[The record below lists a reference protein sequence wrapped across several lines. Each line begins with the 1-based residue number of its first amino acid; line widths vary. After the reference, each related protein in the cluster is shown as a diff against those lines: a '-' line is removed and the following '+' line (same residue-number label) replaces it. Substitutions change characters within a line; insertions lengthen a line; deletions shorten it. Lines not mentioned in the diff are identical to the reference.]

1 MNHSPQSQHTGRSYA
16 SVVSS
21 ERTPLKNSHSTN
33 AHTTT
38 DTGSPHGSDQQSL
51 TEHSDSVISHTEEHS
66 TGADFVR
73 DAILGLSDGLTVP
86 FALAAGLSSLD
97 NTSLVVTAG
106 LAELVA
112 GAISMGL
119 GGYLAGKSE
128 IEHYDSER
136 QREIQE
142 LIDVPEEEE
151 QEIVDIFAP
160 YGLTRPDLEPL
171 LVRLRADPEKFVDFM
186 MQFELKLEKP
196 SEYRSFVSGA
206 TIGVS
211 YFMGG
216 LVPLLP
222 YVFLNEAHIAL
233 GASVAVTLLALLVFG
248 IFKARAVGQTS
259 VVKSALQTMSI
270 GAAAA
275 AASYLLVF
283 LFSSSN

>member
-1 MNHSPQSQHTGRSYA
+1 M
-16 SVVSS
+16 VVKMS
-21 ERTPLKNSHSTN
+21 K
-33 AHTTT
+33 A
-38 DTGSPHGSDQQSL
+38 G
-51 TEHSDSVISHTEEHS
+51 VISHTEEHS